1 MNNRRNIPH
10 IYKPLLPLAWVY
22 SAVANL
28 RNKLFDWHILP
39 VEEFDIPI
47 ISVGNITVGG
57 TGKTPLIEYLIELLS
72 PQYRVAVLSRGYGR
86 RSKGFV
92 LADNHST
99 ALSLG
104 DEPFQIYSKYN
115 MITVAVDANRR
126 RGIRRLLQ
134 MTPAPEVIL
143 LDDALQHR
151 YVRPSISIALC
162 DYNRP
167 IYADLVLPA
176 GRLREPAMGVHRA
189 DITLITKCP
198 HLLSDEELDREARM
212 LSLSRKKVFASHIGY
227 KDLVTFDTNEPI
239 ETARLLNNRKVI
251 LLCGIANPSYIQE
264 HISLYTTQIILKS
277 YPDHHTFNSQELI
290 ELHDIAMKENALIVT
305 TEKDA
310 ARLKALIP
318 IKDLSNRMYIL
329 PIKTIIQDK
338 AFDDY
343 ILSNIQKRQV
353 ND

>member
-22 SAVANL
+22 SAVASI

-39 VEEFDIPI
+39 IEEFDIPI

-86 RSKGFV
+86 KSKGFV

-99 ALSLG
+99 ALTLG
-104 DEPFQIYSKYN
+104 DEPFQIHSKYN
-115 MITVAVDANRR
+115 NITVAVDANRR
-126 RGIRRLLQ
+126 RGIHRLLQ
-134 MTPAPEVIL
+134 TTPAPEVIL

-151 YVRPSISIALC
+151 YVRPSISIVLY

-176 GRLREPAMGVHRA
+176 GRLREPATEVRRA

-198 HLLSDEELDREARM
+198 HILPDEELDREARM
-212 LSLSRKKVFASHIGY
+212 LSLSRKRVFASHIGY
-227 KDLVTFDTNEPI
+227 KDLVKFDTNEHI
-239 ETARLLNNRKVI
+239 ATARLLNNKKVI

-264 HISLYTTQIILKS
+264 HLSLYTTQIILKS
-277 YPDHHTFNSQELI
+277 YPDHHSFNHQELI
-290 ELHDIAMKENALIVT
+290 ELLGIAQKEDAIIIT

-310 ARLKALIP
+310 ARLRRLMP
-318 IKDLSNRMYIL
+318 IEDLSNRMYIL

-343 ILSNIQKRQV
+343 ILRNIYKR
-353 ND
+353 